1 MKTDPG
7 AVNRRRSSRK
17 VQRPMIRCLCCR
29 LLAAFLLAIKKRFG
43 FASEYHV
50 GRTEGR
56 SHMNTPKALPLNSA
70 YAFALEKGLEQETTE
85 IRRMVIDGVNDVLR
99 VRRGWIIK
107 MLEDHAL
114 FDAFKDQYW
123 PFGKTPEG

>member
-1 MKTDPG
+1 
-7 AVNRRRSSRK
+7 
-17 VQRPMIRCLCCR
+17 
-29 LLAAFLLAIKKRFG
+29 
-43 FASEYHV
+43 
-50 GRTEGR
+50 
-56 SHMNTPKALPLNSA
+56 MNTPKALPLNSG

-123 PFGKTPEG
+123 PFGKTPEGQARSKRYRRAYITYQQILAGEVLSEDSESSEAEDSTEQSFALEADLRDFLAHNL